1 MKQRTTEKLQELAK
15 QANQD
20 NDNEPEALLIQTEQQ
35 MKVKQQLKTTN
46 Q

>member
-1 MKQRTTEKLQELAK
+1 VKQRTTERLQELAK

-20 NDNEPEALLIQTEQQ
+20 NGNEPEALLIQTEQQ